1 VEISYKK
8 RKAWLV
14 VDEAV
19 NDEILLKAVARSG
32 PFSARVLERNKRS
45 K

>member
-14 VDEAV
+14 IDESV
-19 NDEILLKAVARSG
+19 SDEILLKAVANAG
-32 PFSARVLERNKRS
+32 PFKATVLERN
-45 K
+45 

>member
-14 VDEAV
+14 VDESV
-19 NDEILLKAVARSG
+19 SDEILLKAVANAG
-32 PFSARVLERNKRS
+32 PFKAKVLERN
-45 K
+45 

>member
-14 VDEAV
+14 VDESV
-19 NDEILLKAVARSG
+19 SNEILLQAVANAG
-32 PFSARVLERNKRS
+32 PFKAAVKQRN
-45 K
+45 